1 MPTAGPLPLWKT
13 FSLPASYLHTMR
25 HIIHLLTIILVS
37 AACNGVGQSRV
48 TYEPDTAMLGS
59 AYETYREAS
68 IKSRRFKHADI
79 EPLLLK
85 RRDGGTF
92 EVTQLGISVLKKP
105 IYQLRYGNGPRRV
118 MLWSQMHGNEPTAT
132 MALMDLFNFL
142 EASGDGMD
150 SVRNLLKDRTSL
162 YFIPMLNPDGADVY
176 TRRNAM
182 DVDLNR
188 DARSGATAE
197 GRLLLNAAKTVEPDY
212 GFNLHDMH
220 IYYNVPGTPTPV
232 TIALLAPAY
241 NEDRDVNDVRGDA
254 MKIAAGINKL
264 LQQYVPDGVAKY
276 DDTYSPR
283 SFGDNF
289 QSWGTRTVL
298 IESGG
303 YKGDPEK
310 QFIRKLNFIAILN
323 SLIEIAQGS
332 YVQYDID
339 AYESIPYSD
348 SRLSDVLLR
357 HVSISRDSMEYTVD
371 LSVNRNEYTVD
382 SDYYVRSHISDVGDL
397 GENFGYAELDAVGLH
412 FMPGK
417 VYPKV
422 FDHIGDVSM
431 AQAMDLLRQGYCAVQ
446 LAQMPEDRHHGLPL
460 VAFHQQ
466 TPVAASPRLGGAAT
480 FFLAKDGKPV
490 YAVINGYLID
500 LSSMPREPFKNYVQ

>member
-1 MPTAGPLPLWKT
+1 
-13 FSLPASYLHTMR
+13 MR
-25 HIIHLLTIILVS
+25 HVIHLLTIILVS
-37 AACNGVGQSRV
+37 AACDGVGQSRII
-48 TYEPDTAMLGS
+48 YEPDTAMLGT
-59 AYETYREAS
+59 AYETYRESA
-68 IKSRRFKHADI
+68 INNRRFKHADI
-79 EPLLLK
+79 EPLILK
-85 RRDGGTF
+85 RRNSGVF

-105 IYQLRYGNGPRRV
+105 IYQLRYGSGPKRV

-150 SVRNLLKDRTSL
+150 SIRNLLNVQTSL

-188 DARSGATAE
+188 DARSGATVE
-197 GRLLLNAAKTVEPDY
+197 GRLLLNAAKAVEPDY

-241 NEDRDVNDVRGDA
+241 NEEREVNAVRGDA
-254 MKIAAGINKL
+254 MKIAAGINQL
-264 LQQYVPDGVAKY
+264 LQAYVPGGVAKY

-310 QFIRKLNFIAILN
+310 QFIRKLNFIVILN
-323 SLIEIAQGS
+323 ALIEIAKGS
-332 YVQYDID
+332 YVQYDIE
-339 AYESIPYSD
+339 AYESIQFSD
-348 SRLSDVLLR
+348 SKLSDVLLR

-371 LSVNRNEYTVD
+371 LSISRNEYNLD
-382 SDYYVRSHISDVGDL
+382 GDYYIQSRISDVGDL
-397 GENFGYAELDAVGLH
+397 QENFGYAELDAVGLH

-417 VYPKV
+417 IYPKV
-422 FDHIGDVSM
+422 FDQVDDLSLP
-431 AQAMDLLRQGYCAVQ
+431 QAMDLLRQGFCAIQ
-446 LAQMPEDRHHGLPL
+446 LAQMPKDRHHGLPL
-460 VAFHQQ
+460 VAFYQQ
-466 TPVAASPRLGGAAT
+466 APGAASPLLGRAAN
-480 FFLAKDGKPV
+480 FFLAKDGKPM

-500 LSSMPREPFKNYVQ
+500 LSSLPQETFKNYVQ

>member
-1 MPTAGPLPLWKT
+1 MTDRRKPNAV
-13 FSLPASYLHTMR
+13 TMK
-25 HIIHLLTIILVS
+25 HIIHFLTIILVS
-37 AACNGVGQSRV
+37 SACEGVGQSRI
-48 TYEPDTAMLGS
+48 TYVPDTAMLGI

-68 IKSRRFKHADI
+68 ITGRRFKHADI
-79 EPLLLK
+79 EPLVLK
-85 RRDGGTF
+85 RQGGDTF

-105 IYQLRYGNGPRRV
+105 IYQLKYGNGPKRV

-142 EASGDGMD
+142 EASGDGLD
-150 SVRNLLKDRTSL
+150 SIRTLLKMQTSL

-188 DARSGATAE
+188 DARSGATVE
-197 GRLLLNAAKTVEPDY
+197 GRLLINAAKTVQPDY

-241 NEDRDVNDVRGDA
+241 NVERDVNEVRGDA
-254 MKIAAGINKL
+254 MRIAAGISQL
-264 LQQYVPDGVAKY
+264 LQEYVPGGVAKY

-310 QFIRKLNFIAILN
+310 QFIRKLNFICILN
-323 SLIEIAQGS
+323 ALIEIAQGS
-332 YVQYDID
+332 YVQYDIET
-339 AYESIPYSD
+339 YESIPFSD
-348 SRLSDVLLR
+348 SKLSDILLR
-357 HVSISRDSMEYTVD
+357 RVGVSRDSMEYTVD
-371 LSVNRNEYTVD
+371 LSINRNEYTVAN
-382 SDYYVRSHISDVGDL
+382 DYYVQSRITDVGDL
-397 GENFGYAELDAVGLH
+397 RENFGYTELDADGYH
-412 FMPGK
+412 FLPVK
-417 VYPKV
+417 IYPKV
-422 FDHIGDVSM
+422 FDLVGDVSLE
-431 AQAMDLLRQGYCAVQ
+431 QAMDLLRQGYGAIQ
-446 LAQMPEDRHHGLPL
+446 LARMPEDRHHELPM
-460 VAFHQQ
+460 VAFYQQ
-466 TPVAASPRLGGAAT
+466 APGAASPHLGRAAN
-480 FFLAKDGKPV
+480 FFLAKDGAPA

-500 LSSMPREPFKNYVQ
+500 LSSMPRETFKNYVQ

>member
-1 MPTAGPLPLWKT
+1 
-13 FSLPASYLHTMR
+13 MR
-25 HIIHLLTIILVS
+25 HVIHLLTIILVS
-37 AACNGVGQSRV
+37 AACDGLGQGRV
-48 TYEPDTAMLGS
+48 TYEPDTAMLEK

-68 IKSRRFKHADI
+68 IKIRRFKHADI
-79 EPLLLK
+79 EPLILK
-85 RRDGGTF
+85 RQGGSTF

-105 IYQLRYGNGPRRV
+105 IYQLRYGNGPKRV

-150 SVRNLLKDRTSL
+150 SVRNLLKSQTSL

-188 DARSGATAE
+188 DARSGATVE
-197 GRLLLNAAKTVEPDY
+197 GRILINAAKTVEPDY

-220 IYYNVPGTPTPV
+220 IYYNVPGTATPV

-241 NEDRDVNDVRGDA
+241 NAERDINAVRGDA
-254 MKIAAGINKL
+254 MRIAAGINHL
-264 LQQYVPDGVAKY
+264 LQGYVPGGVAKY

-289 QSWGTRTVL
+289 QTWGTRTVL

-310 QFIRKLNFIAILN
+310 QFIRKLNFIVILN
-323 SLIEIAQGS
+323 ALIEIAQGS
-332 YVQYDID
+332 YAQYDIE
-339 AYESIPYSD
+339 AYESIPFSD
-348 SRLSDVLLR
+348 SKLSDVLLR
-357 HVSISRDSMEYTVD
+357 HVSVSRDSMEYTVD
-371 LSVNRNEYTVD
+371 LSINRNEHTVD
-382 SDYYVRSHISDVGDL
+382 GDYYVQSHISDVGDL
-397 GENFGYAELDAVGLH
+397 GENFGYAELDAVGFH

-417 VYPKV
+417 IYPKV
-422 FDHIGDVSM
+422 FDSTDEVSL
-431 AQAMDLLRQGYCAVQ
+431 AQAMDLLQQGYSAIQ
-446 LAQMPEDRHHGLPL
+446 LAQMPEDRHHALPL
-460 VAFHQQ
+460 VAFYQQ
-466 TPVAASPRLGGAAT
+466 APGAASPHLGRAAN
-480 FFLAKDGKPV
+480 FFLARAGKPV

-500 LSSMPREPFKNYVQ
+500 LSTTPQETFKNYVQ

>member
-1 MPTAGPLPLWKT
+1 MK
-13 FSLPASYLHTMR
+13 R
-25 HIIHLLTIILVS
+25 VIHLLAIVLIST
-37 AACNGVGQSRV
+37 ACEGVGQPRI
-48 TYEPDTAMLGS
+48 TYKPDTAMLER
-59 AYETYREAS
+59 AYELYREAS
-68 IKSRRFKHADI
+68 IENRRFKHADI
-79 EPLLLK
+79 EPLILK
-85 RRDGGTF
+85 RRDGGAF

-105 IYQLRYGNGPRRV
+105 IYQLQYGNGPKRV

-150 SVRNLLKDRTSL
+150 SIRSLLKSQTNL

-188 DARSGATAE
+188 DARAGATVE
-197 GRLLLNAAKTVEPDY
+197 GRILINAAKAVEPDF

-241 NEDRDVNDVRGDA
+241 NAERDINEVRGDA
-254 MKIAAGINKL
+254 MKIAAGINQL
-264 LQQYVPDGVAKY
+264 VQGYVPGGIAKY

-283 SFGDNF
+283 AFGDNF
-289 QSWGTRTVL
+289 QAWGTRTVL

-323 SLIEIAQGS
+323 ALIEIAKGS
-332 YVQYDID
+332 YAQYDIE
-339 AYESIPYSD
+339 AYESIPFSD
-348 SRLSDVLLR
+348 SKLSDVLLR
-357 HVSISRDSMEYTVD
+357 HVSVSRDSMEYTVD
-371 LSVNRNEYTVD
+371 LSINRNEHTID
-382 SDYYVRSHISDVGDL
+382 GDYYVQARISDVGDL
-397 GENFGYAELDAVGLH
+397 GENFGYAELDATGFY

-417 VYPKV
+417 IYPKV
-422 FDHIGDVSM
+422 FGRIDLVSPE
-431 AQAMDLLRQGYCAVQ
+431 QAMDLLRRGYFAIQ
-446 LAQMPEDRHHGLPL
+446 LAQLPEDRRHTLPL
-460 VAFHQQ
+460 VAFYQN
-466 TPVAASPRLGGAAT
+466 TPGAASPHLGRMAN
-480 FFLAKDGKPV
+480 FFLARADKPV

-500 LSSMPREPFKNYVQ
+500 LSARPKETYKNYVQ